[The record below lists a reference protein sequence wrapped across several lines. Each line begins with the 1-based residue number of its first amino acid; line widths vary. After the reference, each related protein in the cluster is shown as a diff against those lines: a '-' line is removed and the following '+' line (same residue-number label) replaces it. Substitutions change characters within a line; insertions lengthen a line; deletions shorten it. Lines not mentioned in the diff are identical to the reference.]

1 MLKHASGALLSLM
14 LLAVPLAA
22 QAQDAAPKKHVVKK
36 ARHHLVLPAG
46 VQTKTEAKGKLVKH
60 VVMSHGRR
68 KVVYERVIITAPSV
82 PTMGDLA
89 GLNLTRDP
97 LDLKSSVALVL
108 DQSNSEVLFEKNS
121 NVALPIA
128 SITKMMTGLI
138 VVQAHQDMDEM
149 LTVTDDDVD
158 RVKFSSSRLKV
169 GAQLS
174 RANMLHIALMSS
186 ENRAASAL
194 GRNYPGGRE
203 AFVAAMNAKASE
215 LGMNDT
221 HYVDTN
227 GLSKMNVASAHDL
240 ARLMMAAYQE
250 PLLRQYS
257 TDPKAVVEANGRP
270 MQFGNTN
277 YLVAM
282 PGWDIGLQKTG
293 FINEAGRCLMMQAVV
308 AGRAVILDRHVTQSG
323 RDLVG
328 RRHQVFQPVI
338 LQAVG
343 RRRDRQSGDQLAA
356 VVADAGGHAAHPQLQ
371 FFVVARITA
380 RAHQAQFALQL
391 DQIRDGI
398 LVVPGQAGA
407 RRVGADR
414 LRLVDRQEQL
424 AGRGQVQRAAAA
436 DGAHHL
442 HAGALGKRP
451 VDVDDLVALA
461 YRQVDGLLGLFVQRA
476 HEVQR
481 RLAHRQPALDH
492 IAQFQQPHAEPV
504 RARLDAV
511 DKARQHHVV
520 EDAMGGRRMQ
530 AGHLGQF
537 LQADRIGIA
546 GQRIEQR
553 DHALDHLDGGFL
565 LRGGIDFHD
574 VVGAVQYSVLTL
586 YHNVKKIGIMW
597 RRALQL

>member
-22 QAQDAAPKKHVVKK
+22 QAQDTAPKKHVVKK
-36 ARHHLVLPAG
+36 TKHHAAKHAAEPAEGKLVAKAEG
-46 VQTKTEAKGKLVKH
+46 KGKLVKH
-60 VVMSHGRR
+60 VIVSHGRR
-68 KVVYERVIITAPSV
+68 KVVYERVIVTAPSV

-158 RVKFSSSRLKV
+158 RIKFSSSRLKV
-169 GAQLS
+169 GAQLT

-203 AFVAAMNAKASE
+203 AFVEAMNAKARE

-293 FINEAGRCLMMQAVV
+293 FINEAGRCLMMQAVIE
-308 AGRAVILDRHVTQSG
+308 GRAVIMVFLDSKGKQS
-323 RDLVG
+323 RT
-328 RRHQVFQPVI
+328 
-338 LQAVG
+338 
-343 RRRDRQSGDQLAA
+343 
-356 VVADAGGHAAHPQLQ
+356 ADAGRMRKWLE
-371 FFVVARITA
+371 
-380 RAHQAQFALQL
+380 ALKPPVL
-391 DQIRDGI
+391 GGG
-398 LVVPGQAGA
+398 VP
-407 RRVGADR
+407 
-414 LRLVDRQEQL
+414 
-424 AGRGQVQRAAAA
+424 
-436 DGAHHL
+436 
-442 HAGALGKRP
+442 P
-451 VDVDDLVALA
+451 A
-461 YRQVDGLLGLFVQRA
+461 YSTG
-476 HEVQR
+476 
-481 RLAHRQPALDH
+481 
-492 IAQFQQPHAEPV
+492 
-504 RARLDAV
+504 
-511 DKARQHHVV
+511 
-520 EDAMGGRRMQ
+520 M
-530 AGHLGQF
+530 
-537 LQADRIGIA
+537 
-546 GQRIEQR
+546 
-553 DHALDHLDGGFL
+553 
-565 LRGGIDFHD
+565 
-574 VVGAVQYSVLTL
+574 
-586 YHNVKKIGIMW
+586 
-597 RRALQL
+597 

>member
-1 MLKHASGALLSLM
+1 MFDASYLKFACDYAAFCYTATATGRLRSVRITGNESMLKHASGALLSLM

-138 VVQAHQDMDEM
+138 VVQAHQDMDEL

-194 GRNYPGGRE
+194 GSNYPGGRE

-308 AGRAVILDRHVTQSG
+308 AGRAVIMVFLDSKGKQS
-323 RDLVG
+323 RT
-328 RRHQVFQPVI
+328 
-338 LQAVG
+338 
-343 RRRDRQSGDQLAA
+343 
-356 VVADAGGHAAHPQLQ
+356 ADAGRMRKWLE
-371 FFVVARITA
+371 
-380 RAHQAQFALQL
+380 ALKPPVL
-391 DQIRDGI
+391 GGG
-398 LVVPGQAGA
+398 VP
-407 RRVGADR
+407 
-414 LRLVDRQEQL
+414 
-424 AGRGQVQRAAAA
+424 
-436 DGAHHL
+436 
-442 HAGALGKRP
+442 P
-451 VDVDDLVALA
+451 A
-461 YRQVDGLLGLFVQRA
+461 YSTG
-476 HEVQR
+476 
-481 RLAHRQPALDH
+481 
-492 IAQFQQPHAEPV
+492 
-504 RARLDAV
+504 
-511 DKARQHHVV
+511 
-520 EDAMGGRRMQ
+520 M
-530 AGHLGQF
+530 
-537 LQADRIGIA
+537 
-546 GQRIEQR
+546 
-553 DHALDHLDGGFL
+553 
-565 LRGGIDFHD
+565 
-574 VVGAVQYSVLTL
+574 
-586 YHNVKKIGIMW
+586 
-597 RRALQL
+597 